1 MWLPTSANEPTLTL
15 RPGKGA
21 HVRPTQK
28 VQAILELA
36 DIEEAQ
42 ERLDQRRREAQE
54 RLHDNTA

>member
-1 MWLPTSANEPTLTL
+1 M
-15 RPGKGA
+15 
-21 HVRPTQK
+21 RPTQK